1 MSKDTGAEFESLID
15 RDAYGRDSEPMQ
27 SLGSVVVA
35 IFTDWETL
43 CVSEKNMRSCL
54 LSAQVNWRYFLVTI

>member
-1 MSKDTGAEFESLID
+1 MSKDMEAESESLID
-15 RDAYGRDSEPMQ
+15 RDAYGRDSEPTQ
-27 SLGSVVVA
+27 SLGSVAVA
-35 IFTDWETL
+35 VFTDWETL